1 MYKKYEITDTI
12 KDTIIQMYN
21 RGSLDS
27 EISQAVNLPS
37 SSIYL
42 FRKKNNMPSNYGRV
56 PDKNKEKIMNLVKME
71 LSMKNISKRT
81 NIGLS
86 SLREFFRRN
95 RLLDLRKHRDKKKY
109 KVGNREKSIL
119 CGILLGD
126 GTIYKYNE
134 DYFKFTVR
142 HGPKQKLYSEYIY
155 NQLRHLPTR
164 IKSIKIKDSTINGK
178 PVNSQIQSEV
188 TIIKCSF
195 LKDLYNN
202 FYINHKKVIPLEFIV
217 KYYNAEAL
225 SFHFMDDGSKC
236 CDSTG
241 KINGFILSTNSFTKE
256 EIENFS
262 LFLLGR
268 FSLYSSVVNSN
279 GKYVLRIKSKSVSRF
294 INLIKPYI
302 IDSLKYKISSFKTPL
317 NRELD
322 GKSCAKPF
330 SNERERQTTNSDA

>member
-12 KDTIIQMYN
+12 RDTIIQMYN
-21 RGSLDS
+21 KGSFDT
-27 EISQAVNLPS
+27 EIAQAVNLPS
-37 SSIYL
+37 SSIYY
-42 FRKKNNMPSNYGRV
+42 FRKKNNMPANYGKI
-56 PDKNKEKIMNLVKME
+56 PDKNKEKIMNLVKMG
-71 LSMKNISKRT
+71 LSMKKISKRT

-95 RLLDLRKHRDKKKY
+95 GLLDLRKYRDKKKY

-134 DYFKFTVR
+134 DRFKFTVR
-142 HGPKQKLYSEYIY
+142 HGPKQKFYSEYIY
-155 NQLRHLPTR
+155 NQLKHLPTR
-164 IKSIKIKDSTINGK
+164 IKSIKIKDNTINGK
-178 PVNSQIQSEV
+178 LINSQIQSEV
-188 TIIKCSF
+188 TITKCSF

-202 FYINHKKVIPLEFIV
+202 FYINHKKIIPLEFIA

-262 LFLLGR
+262 IFLLGK
-268 FSLYSSVVNSN
+268 FNLYSSVVSSN

-294 INLIKPYI
+294 INIVKPYI
-302 IDSLKYKISSFKTPL
+302 IDSLKYKISSIKTPL

-330 SNERERQTTNSDA
+330 SNERKCQTTNSDA